1 MKVISNHV
9 MFAFYVFVAFVAF
22 THDESKELEGNYTPV
37 SNNNIEQIRTVD
49 VNSRSELTTESN
61 TEWGS
66 IADPSY

>member
-1 MKVISNHV
+1 MKVISNTY
-9 MFAFYVFVAFVAF
+9 MFAFYVFVAIVAF
-22 THDESKELEGNYTPV
+22 THTDSKQLEEDYTPV
-37 SNNNIEQIRTVD
+37 SNNNIEVIRTVD

>member
-22 THDESKELEGNYTPV
+22 THTDSKQLEEDYTPLA
-37 SNNNIEQIRTVD
+37 NNEIE
-49 VNSRSELTTESN
+49 ELWIESN

-66 IADPSY
+66 ISNPRY